1 MGRRPSALARLLDLR
16 PGERALVLRA
26 GGVYALVLTANY
38 MLRPLR
44 DALALTGG
52 SSKLPWLFTATFVG
66 VLIAAPLIGWAA
78 ARLGRARLVE
88 VVYGVC
94 ALVLVGLWGAL
105 GFGPRILASQ
115 AFFVWISIFNL
126 IAVSMLWSV
135 LADRLRTAD
144 AGRLFGLVAFGGSVG
159 AIVGPTVA
167 GLVATFLFADHLLL
181 VAALLL
187 IAALVVGRPLWGER
201 RGPDPEAEAA
211 PIGGSAWEGFVQVLR
226 SPALAG
232 ICLYLLL
239 MTTTATVVYFEQELI
254 IERSFT
260 DDASRTAA
268 LAGIDLAVNVLSLSA
283 QALLTG
289 RIIRRF
295 GLGVA
300 LAVLPLVTAVGLGLL
315 GLMPALAIVAGLQ
328 IVRRASNY
336 ALAKPARE
344 VLFTAVPR
352 SARYKAKSM
361 IDTVIYRGGDA
372 LAGWAFTGLGALGLG
387 LGAIAWV
394 TAPLALLWTGLG
406 WRLGANADAAERRED
421 APPPQG

>member
-1 MGRRPSALARLLDLR
+1 MSRRPSALARLLDLR

-105 GFGPRILASQ
+105 GFGPRVLASQ

-144 AGRLFGLVAFGGSVG
+144 AGRLFGLIAFGGSLG
-159 AIVGPTVA
+159 AIVGPTV
-167 GLVATFLFADHLLL
+167 
-181 VAALLL
+181 
-187 IAALVVGRPLWGER
+187 AALVVGRPLWGAR
-201 RGPDPEAEAA
+201 RGPDADDGERGDEAMEDA

-254 IERSFT
+254 IERTFA
-260 DDASRTAA
+260 DDAARTTA

-300 LAVLPLVTAVGLGLL
+300 LAALPLVTAVGLGLL

-387 LGAIAWV
+387 LGAIAWI

-406 WRLGANADAAERRED
+406 WRLGADADAAERRED
-421 APPPQG
+421 APPPPPPRG